1 MRTLSFSLGAE
12 DYAHLLAI
20 EAVDARRRSP
30 LCRAILLRGLADHP
44 RKPKHRRC
52 VAIRL
57 KLRISADVFHRIV
70 AVAGAVRGVALSN
83 AARAIFAAG
92 LRAHLAGKRNAFAKM
107 RRIHVPA
114 RGVEVKE

>member
-20 EAVDARRRSP
+20 ESVDVRRRAP
-30 LCRAILLRGLADHP
+30 LCRAILARGLTQRP
-44 RKPKHRRC
+44 RPAKHRRC
-52 VAIRL
+52 VAIHL
-57 KLRISADVFHRIV
+57 KFRIASDVFDRIV
-70 AVAGAVRGVALSN
+70 ALAGASRGVALSN

-92 LRAHLAGKRNAFAKM
+92 LRAHLTGKRNAFAKM